1 MILHDVIKK
10 MNRKELAEWVF
21 SRNECCDCC
30 YALTYCHP
38 DDKSCEEVHE
48 RWLDS
53 IEKDHVVYNA
63 FHRMKL
69 ENLAEYLAKSTR
81 NCDCCIA
88 KNVCT
93 VKHETCK
100 DAFIDLLRKEI

>member
-30 YALTYCHP
+30 YALNSCHATTNT
-38 DDKSCEEVHE
+38 CVEAHE
-48 RWLDS
+48 KWLDS
-53 IEKDHVVYNA
+53 IENDHVVYNA
-63 FHRMKL
+63 FHRMKI

-100 DAFIDLLRKEI
+100 AAFMDLLRKEI